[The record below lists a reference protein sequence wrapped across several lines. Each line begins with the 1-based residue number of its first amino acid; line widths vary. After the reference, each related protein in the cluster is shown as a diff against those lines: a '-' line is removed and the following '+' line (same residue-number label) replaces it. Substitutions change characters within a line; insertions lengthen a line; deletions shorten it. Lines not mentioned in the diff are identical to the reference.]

1 MEYIDINLR
10 IRDDKSDKCVLR
22 DMLFDIYQMPPNPK
36 VVVDVGG
43 HCGAFAYFAVQKGA
57 EVFSY
62 EPEASNYEMLSYNSK
77 GRNIHAF
84 NLGVGHPGE
93 RKLYIAFDNTGGN
106 SVFLR
111 KGQDIENFQTI
122 KVISIH
128 DVFKDIEHCDL
139 LKMDCEGAEDEII
152 EDFDDELAGK
162 IDQISMEYHRHLEAT
177 DKLKNWYKLV
187 LKRGHLLIFKK

>member
-1 MEYIDINLR
+1 MQYIDINLR
-10 IRDDKSDKCVLR
+10 IRYHKSDKCVLR

-36 VVVDVGG
+36 VVVDIGG
-43 HCGAFAYFAVQKGA
+43 HCGAFAYFAAQKGA

-62 EPEASNYEMLSYNSK
+62 EPEAENFKLHEQNIK
-77 GRNIHAF
+77 GLNIHGF
-84 NLGVGHPGE
+84 NCGVGHPGD
-93 RKLYIAFDNTGGN
+93 RKLYVTPENTGGN
-106 SVFLR
+106 SLFR
-111 KGQDIENFQTI
+111 TSGQTQDI

-177 DKLKNWYKLV
+177 DKLKKWYNLV
-187 LKRGHLLIFKK
+187 LKQGHLLIFKK